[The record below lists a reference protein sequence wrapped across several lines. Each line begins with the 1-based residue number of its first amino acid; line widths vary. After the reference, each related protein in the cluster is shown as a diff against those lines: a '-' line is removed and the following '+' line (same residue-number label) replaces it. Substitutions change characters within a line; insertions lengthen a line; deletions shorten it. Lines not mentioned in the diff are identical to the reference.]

1 MLNDLQGTENH
12 SELCYFNF
20 KPTLHKKHRRI
31 YCHDESSLKYHDLLY
46 VLAPLIFFGNPHLL
60 VIKYLYVSKGTK
72 LSFLF
77 GLQEFSLHNNAA
89 IK

>member
-1 MLNDLQGTENH
+1 MTYREQKITLNFAISILNPHCTKN
-12 SELCYFNF
+12 
-20 KPTLHKKHRRI
+20 RRI

-46 VLAPLIFFGNPHLL
+46 VLAPLIFFGNPLLL

-77 GLQEFSLHNNAA
+77 GLQEFSLHNNAT